1 MFKFVAKLF
10 QYHFPMK
17 TAKLRFFVISLFL
30 MLFVTAAQCEEN
42 EVIVLSVTYD
52 YELFY
57 TPNGRLD
64 CQGTLILD
72 VQHPANT
79 KRIIVE
85 KTKPRLWDADRQLF
99 TLRSLYDT
107 DLTSTRTLIT
117 MRNPAIWGCR
127 FKVRAQIDSETNY
140 YSDVYDINDYISPE
154 DLALLLDSQTDSIDS
169 PQNSKPELTFADGI
183 LRVKNVEIATL
194 SIFDLQGRCLLTR
207 EINGDASIRLND
219 FDANL
224 FVVKLQMPDNIIV
237 SKLLR
242 K

>member
-154 DLALLLDSQTDSIDS
+154 DLALLLDSQTASIDS

-207 EINGDASIRLND
+207 EINGDASIRHND
-219 FDANL
+219 
-224 FVVKLQMPDNIIV
+224 VVGHL
-237 SKLLR
+237 
-242 K
+242 

>member
-1 MFKFVAKLF
+1 
-10 QYHFPMK
+10 MK
-17 TAKLRFFVISLFL
+17 RVLLIITTFFVFFFAVSQS
-30 MLFVTAAQCEEN
+30 VEN

-57 TPNGRLD
+57 DPGGDLD
-64 CQGTLILD
+64 CKGTLILD

-79 KRIIVE
+79 KKIIVE
-85 KTKPRLWDADRQLF
+85 KTKPHLKDTDRQHF
-99 TLRSLYDT
+99 SARSLYDT

-154 DLALLLDSQTDSIDS
+154 DLALLLDSQTASIDS